1 MPRKKYMK
9 KRRNLG
15 SPTRHPH
22 PTKQTNHLRY
32 LAASGQVLCHKI
44 AGPLISA
51 GGFRVTVKVAI
62 KVDVRIAIT
71 VSS

>member
-1 MPRKKYMK
+1 MHA
-9 KRRNLG
+9 
-15 SPTRHPH
+15 TE
-22 PTKQTNHLRY
+22 
-32 LAASGQVLCHKI
+32 KI
-44 AGPLISA
+44 YEETAKSGPLISA